1 MSNPR
6 KEDGMNDHT
15 AEERRLK
22 TDIHMKNALRA
33 ELSRSLGMLN
43 TWQNRLHGLRNV
55 RKAGKLAETVA
66 RYGDYVNGLRE
77 YLVPVLDELEARI
90 RDEMKFSDEEISRF
104 RQEVSEETRE
114 AEAARSAFQQAREA
128 LEQLQADDKADNEA
142 LAAARNAYS
151 KAFRTFRLEKRR
163 LRRAEEELS
172 SELTDRDIF
181 KAELKRIM
189 VERAF
194 VNG

>member
-1 MSNPR
+1 
-6 KEDGMNDHT
+6 MNDHT

-128 LEQLQADDKADNEA
+128 LERLQADDKADNEA